1 MSNPKNQNLLPNYM
15 SHQSSSH
22 NSIHSSN
29 QIQNNSV
36 NSDHDPYLNNKSPT
50 GNTMMNNFQNIESR
64 YMNQQEGNI
73 NLMANQSSQRNSQC
87 NSSDNNQGNK
97 NTLYLSQQNNIKGV
111 HERNS
116 SHVHS
121 LAFNDDDI
129 SSISRTSKAD
139 LSQYSDWSELNQNQ
153 ELKNQGYNSADNS
166 IVKHMHKK

>member
-1 MSNPKNQNLLPNYM
+1 
-15 SHQSSSH
+15 
-22 NSIHSSN
+22 
-29 QIQNNSV
+29 
-36 NSDHDPYLNNKSPT
+36 
-50 GNTMMNNFQNIESR
+50 
-64 YMNQQEGNI
+64 MNQQEGNI

-166 IVKHMHKK
+166 IVKHMHRKK